1 MTSLALF
8 DLDGTILDTLKDLA
22 LSVNYSLSS
31 ENLPSRTTD
40 EIRTFLG
47 NGIRVLINLSVPE
60 NTSKEQTERVFKT
73 FVKYYGEHC
82 VDNTCPFEGIPELF
96 MALRKEGVKIAI
108 VSNKADFAAQKLCKQ
123 FFPDMYDFAIGA
135 KDGIA
140 KKPARDMIDEALAAF
155 PEIEE
160 KDCVYIGDSE
170 VDVET
175 ARNAKMR
182 EIAVLWGFRSLE
194 ELKKS
199 GAVDFA
205 ADSKELL
212 QKILNK

>member
-1 MTSLALF
+1 
-8 DLDGTILDTLKDLA
+8 
-22 LSVNYSLSS
+22 
-31 ENLPSRTTD
+31 
-40 EIRTFLG
+40 
-47 NGIRVLINLSVPE
+47 
-60 NTSKEQTERVFKT
+60 
-73 FVKYYGEHC
+73 
-82 VDNTCPFEGIPELF
+82 
-96 MALRKEGVKIAI
+96 
-108 VSNKADFAAQKLCKQ
+108 
-123 FFPDMYDFAIGA
+123 
-135 KDGIA
+135 
-140 KKPARDMIDEALAAF
+140 MIDEALAAF

-205 ADSKELL
+205 ADTKELL